1 MRASLGLVLVVA
13 ASGLFVG
20 SNTHAL
26 AQERMVVA
34 TSGRA
39 IGPGGS
45 GRLTRELVERMADRL
60 SLDEIQREIAMELF
74 RELGSTRQELGD
86 AMRQAIE
93 AARTEVDDG
102 DFAAMITKI
111 RSLTSAY
118 SDRMSE
124 LEAVFMSD
132 LQAMLTEEQG
142 QLWSHAQ
149 RMYRRGTQMQS
160 LTRSQARVDI
170 DKLVRDEFDAAAENE
185 DIREALERWEMQI
198 DSMLLDRKR
207 KADAMED
214 GNDGGFQELVIGGTD
229 DPYKDLRE
237 VDGRIVTLGEQTVR
251 AIAGILEDNAIEE
264 AWLRRAFARV
274 YRETDGEKRLAAA
287 MELGGLSDEQ
297 REQLDAAST
306 QHYREVGPARDRWVK
321 AESEREEENM
331 LPPGVSVVI
340 SGQGESPSDEARKA
354 VDDLDERLERRL
366 AAILSDAQL
375 AELPERAG
383 ENADVLFRPRP
394 VDGQT
399 IRIGG

>member
-60 SLDEIQREIAMELF
+60 SLDEIQREIAMKLF

-93 AARTEVDDG
+93 AARTELDDG
-102 DFAAMITKI
+102 DIAAMITKI

-185 DIREALERWEMQI
+185 DVRQALERWEMQI

-214 GNDGGFQELVIGGTD
+214 GNDDGFQELVIGGTD

-251 AIAGILEDNAIEE
+251 AIAGILEDDAIEE

-287 MELGGLSDEQ
+287 M
-297 REQLDAAST
+297 
-306 QHYREVGPARDRWVK
+306 
-321 AESEREEENM
+321 
-331 LPPGVSVVI
+331 
-340 SGQGESPSDEARKA
+340 
-354 VDDLDERLERRL
+354 
-366 AAILSDAQL
+366 
-375 AELPERAG
+375 
-383 ENADVLFRPRP
+383 
-394 VDGQT
+394 
-399 IRIGG
+399 